1 MRVRHVLL
9 ILIFAAI
16 LFTAGFVYQSYR
28 EKQAEIQAQ
37 EQWTAHMINT
47 VEGNTFYEGIYLDG
61 IPLGGLTLEEARER
75 FAQRAGEQLDKL
87 RVELTYQ
94 DESWVFDHEDIEAH
108 IDWEEK
114 LNTLYDQAREGSLE
128 ERYKKVEE
136 IREKGIHMETSLTKN
151 ISLIKDE
158 ITAIAES
165 LVIEPV
171 DADIQ
176 FFPDRENKFV
186 LTEGKEGQIVD
197 GDELY
202 LSAEQI
208 LNSGEP
214 GTITI
219 EPIPVEP
226 KVKMADLEKAT
237 KRIVSFST
245 DLQQS
250 SANRIH
256 NVVLSLKK
264 INGLRINPGEV
275 FSFNG
280 SVGPR
285 TQAAGFKPAPVIMP
299 DKSMKDD
306 WGGGVCQA
314 SSTVFNTAALAGME
328 IVERYH
334 HSFPVSYLPAGMDA
348 TVVYGGADFKFRN
361 SNGTPVFF
369 HTYHKGNRVYVDLY
383 GEPVPNG
390 GSYKLVTDLIET
402 IAAPE
407 PQRVLDTEG
416 KYVTTAGGQYQHV
429 KSRTGYRINT
439 YRVLYQNG
447 KQVSSELLVK
457 NYYRPIQGIIYYR
470 EGAAPTQEPEPTQEP
485 GSAPDPIPTPDPEPT
500 AEPDPEPEPTPTPAP
515 QEPDQEEP
523 GEDDGDA

>member
-1 MRVRHVLL
+1 MRAKHVLL
-9 ILIFAAI
+9 ILVFAAI

-28 EKQAEIQAQ
+28 EKQAEIEAQ
-37 EQWTAHMINT
+37 EQWTAHMIST
-47 VEGNTFYEGIYLDG
+47 VEGNTFYEGLYLDG
-61 IPLGGLTLEEARER
+61 VSLGGLTMEEARER
-75 FAQRAGEQLDKL
+75 FAQRAEEQLDKL
-87 RVELTYQ
+87 KVELIYE
-94 DESWVFDHEDIEAH
+94 DESWVFDYKDIGAH
-108 IDWEEK
+108 IDWEDK
-114 LNTLYDQAREGSLE
+114 LNTLYNQAREGSLE

-136 IREKGIHMETSLTKN
+136 IEEKGVYMETTLTKD

-158 ITAIAES
+158 IIAIAES
-165 LVIEPV
+165 LMIEPV

-186 LTEGKEGQIVD
+186 LTDDKNGQRVD

-202 LSAEQI
+202 LSVEQI

-214 GTITI
+214 GALNI
-219 EPIPVEP
+219 EPTPVEP
-226 KVKMADLEKAT
+226 EVRMADLEKAT
-237 KRIVSFST
+237 KLIVSFST

-256 NVVLSLKK
+256 NVVLSLQK

-285 TQAAGFKPAPVIMP
+285 TQAAGFLPAPVIMP

-328 IVERYH
+328 MVERYH

-361 SNGTPVFF
+361 SNSTPVFF
-369 HTYHKGNRVYVDLY
+369 HTYRKGNRVYVDLY

-402 IAAPE
+402 VNAPE
-407 PQRVLDTEG
+407 PQRILDTEG

-470 EGAAPTQEPEPTQEP
+470 EGAAPTQEPDSTQ
-485 GSAPDPIPTPDPEPT
+485 DPAPTPDPEPT
-500 AEPDPEPEPTPTPAP
+500 AEPDPGPEPDPTPDP
-515 QEPDQEEP
+515 QEPGQEEP
-523 GEDDGDA
+523 GGEGGDA